1 MNATPLNDLAR
12 RISNQEAELQ
22 KLRHEFEDR
31 QRKLA
36 SLTQRKEALQTQL
49 RQVEVETAALVAGAP
64 RKTSDPR
71 SKPIKAAKGRPA
83 RNSKGHSAKP
93 PAPSRNSTGDVGLT
107 LPHLIVRIVQ
117 EARGPLSVSQIAK
130 EALRRGFTSSSGNFQ
145 KMVAI
150 RIHEL
155 RRKGVLRPTDDQAGF
170 VLGRSSRRLTA
181 SSPGPALPKKSSKNG
196 TPAGWKN
203 SKPSQGN
210 HKGEQPSL
218 RTVLT
223 TLLMRSKGPL
233 LVRDLAKRALAT
245 GYHSAS
251 KDFEN
256 VVQVTVGRMDD
267 LVNVPGKGYRLKKG
281 RTA

>member
-22 KLRHEFEDR
+22 KLRREFEER
-31 QRKLA
+31 QRKLT
-36 SLTQRKEALQTQL
+36 SLTQRKEALQAQL
-49 RQVEVETAALVAGAP
+49 RQIEAESAALVTGVP
-64 RKTSDPR
+64 KKSTVRRLTST
-71 SKPIKAAKGRPA
+71 KAAKSQPTRKA
-83 RNSKGHSAKP
+83 KSSSAKP
-93 PAPSRNSTGDVGLT
+93 PASSRGSKGKTGLT
-107 LPHLIVRIVQ
+107 LPHLIVKILQ
-117 EARGPLSVSQIAK
+117 EARGALGISQIAK
-130 EALRRGFTSSSGNFQ
+130 EALRRGFTSTSGNFQ

-155 RRKGVLRPTDDQAGF
+155 RRKGVLRPADDQAGF
-170 VLGRSSRRLTA
+170 VLAKSSGKQAVSARS
-181 SSPGPALPKKSSKNG
+181 PAFPKKSSSNG

-210 HKGEQPSL
+210 HKREQPSL
-218 RTVLT
+218 RSVLT
-223 TLLMRSKGPL
+223 TFLERSKGPL

-245 GYHSAS
+245 GYRSAS

-267 LVNVPGKGYRLKKG
+267 LVNVPGKGYRLKKSKG
-281 RTA
+281 